1 MIIKIMEKYKIYDNR
16 VELVKNIDKVH
27 EEMIKLLVLINK
39 TEKSLNYAI
48 KSENSVRISTL
59 LHELYLFNTLYRKSK
74 ETHEYL
80 LNRLIEYKI

>member
-1 MIIKIMEKYKIYDNR
+1 MIIKIMEKHKIYDNR

>member
-1 MIIKIMEKYKIYDNR
+1 MEKYKIYDNR

>member
-1 MIIKIMEKYKIYDNR
+1 MKKYKIYDNR

-48 KSENSVRISTL
+48 KSENSARISTL